1 MESWPGSV
9 SVVGVDDIVVG
20 GDVAA
25 DGVDADAGA
34 GAEADVGVVD
44 VACAEVVAVD
54 DASVD
59 SPDVPVDGIPAPCDH
74 SQGRQKV
81 QEAVL
86 VDVLHDYES
95 TENLRQGSRHQYGSE
110 ISSVVPLSLSQ
121 KQQSA

>member
-1 MESWPGSV
+1 MKSWDRSV
-9 SVVGVDDIVVG
+9 SVVGVDDTVVG

-25 DGVDADAGA
+25 GGVDADAGA
-34 GAEADVGVVD
+34 GAEADAGVAD
-44 VACAEVVAVD
+44 VACAEVAAVD

-59 SPDVPVDGIPAPCDH
+59 SPDVPVDGISAPCDH

-95 TENLRQGSRHQYGSE
+95 TENL
-110 ISSVVPLSLSQ
+110 
-121 KQQSA
+121 